1 MLELQ
6 QIFIDLA
13 TVVEQQSEVIDNIEV
28 HVNTASDFTS
38 EGAKAL
44 QISAALHKSIQRKKL
59 CIAILIIIGVVVL
72 ALILWPIIKTAIDS
86 ANSSNLAKAQR
97 RQATAEEARLRFD
110 KFCRDQDAEN
120 KNPNCPPP

>member
-1 MLELQ
+1 MQ
-6 QIFIDLA
+6 QVFIDLA

-59 CIAILIIIGVVVL
+59 CIAILIVIGVVVL

-86 ANSSNLAKAQR
+86 TNSANLAKAQR
-97 RQATAEEARLRFD
+97 RQAAAEEARLRFD
-110 KFCRDQDAEN
+110 QLCRQQDAEN
-120 KNPNCPPP
+120 KNPNCPP